1 MSSEKPAD
9 PMKKAI
15 ADAFAV
21 GGVGGYSSELKDQ
34 TVGLG
39 AGQIGGI
46 KPAVGVGMG
55 KTDAAAVKVEEIKCD
70 SETNRN
76 NCEIQ

>member
-15 ADAFAV
+15 ADAFA
-21 GGVGGYSSELKDQ
+21 VGGYSSELKDQ